1 MEYSDVDDLK
11 MLIESR
17 ANAFAAQNKQGTSMN
32 SSQPQDKGYT
42 PK

>member
-17 ANAFAAQNKQGTSMN
+17 ANQFATNQQKQNGASSGT
-32 SSQPQDKGYT
+32 PA
-42 PK
+42 